1 MCLHDNLRQIQPQP
15 QTRRIVVGIQAA
27 AILLKYFFLLFNRHP
42 LASIGNF
49 NDNVARG
56 LRKRYGDFSDFCIF
70 DAEIGIYLG
79 INVKVGTK
87 ERFGGIQERN
97 GAAAYLHIIT
107 LDIGGNLFKTSVGF
121 SYDIAK
127 HGFGILGEKG
137 FFELFSVKSIIS
149 S

>member
-1 MCLHDNLRQIQPQP
+1 MKFPYKKLPLSSRSVYFGSSVLKPIIPVKITYHDHSI
-15 QTRRIVVGIQAA
+15 
-27 AILLKYFFLLFNRHP
+27 KYHALIDSG
-42 LASIGNF
+42 A
-49 NDNVARG
+49 
-56 LRKRYGDFSDFCIF
+56 DFCIF

-137 FFELFSVKSIIS
+137 FFELFS
-149 S
+149 